1 MADTNK
7 PATTAPTSTDGDKPE
22 KAGVPIRLLYDVW
35 AEDEQRVPAGTEL
48 MVPVK
53 IAKDLIDAG
62 KAERADPLPGD
73 SA

>member
-1 MADTNK
+1 MVDPNK
-7 PATTAPTSTDGDKPE
+7 PTTTPPTLADEKPE
-22 KAGVPIRLLYDVW
+22 KSGVPIRLLYDFW

-53 IAKDLIDAG
+53 IAKDLIDVG
-62 KAERADPLPGD
+62 KAGRADPLPGD